1 MPVPP
6 MTATMRREIVQL
18 LAGAPIFTAVDR
30 NTIDA
35 LADLA
40 VSRSW
45 TAGAVLFN
53 RGDDGSYLLALTEGR
68 VRLSVSSAQ
77 GRELVLRHV
86 GPGEVV
92 GEFALIDGLP
102 RSADATAVEASKGI
116 IIQRA
121 GFLRLAEARPSLG
134 MALARHLCALLRST
148 NYQMESVVLYDLR
161 MRVARFILLALRELH
176 GEDIPPQ
183 TALRLGY
190 SQTEFAAI
198 LGASRPKVNQVLQ
211 TLISD
216 GVLQREGDI
225 LICLRDRLE
234 RLLDDHDLKSD

>member
-1 MPVPP
+1 
-6 MTATMRREIVQL
+6 MTTVARRNLVRL
-18 LAGAPIFTAVDR
+18 LAGTPIFAAVDAA
-30 NTIDA
+30 TIDA

-40 VSRSW
+40 VPRSW
-45 TAGAVLFN
+45 AAGSVLFR
-53 RGDDGSYLLALTEGR
+53 RGDEGSYLLALTEGR

-86 GPGEVV
+86 APGEVA

-102 RSADATAVEASKGI
+102 RSADATAVELSKGVI
-116 IIQRA
+116 IHRA
-121 GFLRLAEARPSLG
+121 GFLQLADARPSLG

-176 GEDIPPQ
+176 GDDIPPE

-190 SQTEFAAI
+190 SQTEFAAV

-216 GVLQREGDI
+216 GVLRRDGDV
-225 LICLRDRLE
+225 LICLRDRLQGVLE
-234 RLLDDHDLKSD
+234 DFDLTAI